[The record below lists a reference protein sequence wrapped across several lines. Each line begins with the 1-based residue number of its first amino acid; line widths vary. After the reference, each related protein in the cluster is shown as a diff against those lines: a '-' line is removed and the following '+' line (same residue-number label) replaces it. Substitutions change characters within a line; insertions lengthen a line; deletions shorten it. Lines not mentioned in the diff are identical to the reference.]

1 MVVKNDTVVSTEVNG
16 ILEFMIQS
24 QSAELFR
31 KALTKLNPA
40 QRRAVDAIEGPV
52 MVIAGPGTGKTQILT
67 LRIANI
73 LDKTDTKP
81 EQILALTFTESGVR
95 AMRERLVRFIGAEAY
110 HVPIH
115 TFHSFAGALIKKYP
129 DAYDAIV
136 GGRPASELEKIRS
149 IETILENGTFKRLR
163 PHGDPAYY
171 VQSVLNAIATLK
183 KEYISPDVFACS
195 ISAQGDRLADL
206 PKIHEKGAHKGKVRG
221 EYLEAEKSLEK
232 NQELLTIYRLYTAML
247 RSERLFDFED
257 MILDTITAL
266 ETNQEMLFDIQ
277 EQYHYI
283 LADEHQDVNQ
293 SQNRLIELIASYHEH
308 PNVFVVGDEKQAIY
322 RFQGASLDNF
332 LFFSDVYK
340 GVETIE
346 LVENYRSDQAIL
358 DAAHETIKT
367 TDPALAPLRVPLKA
381 VHTFAKELE
390 VGGFSHTALEEAYVV
405 AEIQQELAKGT
416 AAADIAVIVRTNR
429 EVELFTSHLRKAG
442 VAVAPS
448 ADSDVLEHPLMR
460 QVTMLL
466 RVAVDPT
473 DEVALAELL
482 HAPYLGLSTV
492 DVVTLLQARRRE
504 QTLRMMITDES
515 LLTTLSLQNPA
526 AVGRIAV
533 LYTKAATLAVTKS
546 PAEVVEYLFTASGLL
561 DFVMAKEP
569 LSGAAVIRRIY
580 DEIEG
585 MCSRREAASL
595 KEVVAQFA
603 LLKEYGLALEAPLL
617 KTTDAAVQVMTAHKA
632 KGLEFEV
639 VVLPHLTDNVWGGSR
654 GRAAA
659 FDLPIRRHAVEDE
672 KALTEDDER
681 RLLYVALTRAKR
693 RLLCTHAAVGID
705 GREFTPSRFLAT
717 LDSHLTACATTTFE
731 SEFLP
736 LASLVPTA
744 APKLGAEFLRTALRE
759 RGWSATAFNNYI
771 KSPWEYV
778 YKNVLHIP
786 SIKTPELQFGTVV
799 HAVLERVVQTWLVE
813 NVLPADAVIESW
825 LTTTLQKNVL
835 SDSEYT
841 RLHERGMKAVFGYLA
856 TLESALSTGGTAR
869 CEYSVSATLPTG
881 ITDFP
886 EVILTGNF
894 DRLDIGSEGTVLRVV
909 DYKTG
914 KRKTRGE
921 IEGTTKNSDG
931 NYKRQL
937 VFYAVLLSLQADER
951 LKTKNTLLS
960 FVEPDAKGVVY
971 QEAFTITDEEI
982 AALKAELIAATAAVV
997 SGQCLEVVCDTEQCQ
1012 YCHLAAEWGR

>member
-1 MVVKNDTVVSTEVNG
+1 MLYCTG
-16 ILEFMIQS
+16 MIMS
-24 QSAELFR
+24 QHSEQFTA
-31 KALTKLNPA
+31 ALAKLNPA
-40 QRRAVDAIEGPV
+40 QRKAVDAIEGPV
-52 MVIAGPGTGKTQILT
+52 LVIAGPGTGKTQILT

-73 LDKTDTKP
+73 LRQTDTRP

-115 TFHSFAGALIKKYP
+115 TFHSFAGELIKRYP

-136 GGRPASELEKIRS
+136 GGRPASELEKIRT
-149 IETILENGTFKRLR
+149 IETILEDSSFKRLR
-163 PHGDPAYY
+163 PHGDPTYY
-171 VQSVLNAIATLK
+171 VKPVLQAIATLK
-183 KEYISPDVFACS
+183 KEYISPDLFAQS
-195 ISAQGDRLADL
+195 IAAEAAALADL

-232 NQELLTIYRLYTAML
+232 NQELLTIYRLYTAMM
-247 RSERLFDFED
+247 RRERKYDFED
-257 MILDTITAL
+257 MILDTIVAL
-266 ETNQEMLFDIQ
+266 EANQEMLLDIQ

-332 LFFSDVYK
+332 LYFSDVYK
-340 GVETIE
+340 GAETIE
-346 LVENYRSDQAIL
+346 LIENYRSDQAIL

-367 TDPALAPLRVPLKA
+367 TDPTLAPLRVPLKA
-381 VHTFAKELE
+381 VLSFVKELA
-390 VGGFSHTALEEAYVV
+390 VGSFSHTALEEAYVV
-405 AEIQQELAKGT
+405 AEIQKELAKGT
-416 AAADIAVIVRTNR
+416 AAAEIAVIVRTNR
-429 EVELFTSHLRKAG
+429 EVELFTAHLRKVG

-460 QVTMLL
+460 QVDMLL

-482 HAPYLGLSTV
+482 HAPYLGLSTA
-492 DVVTLLQARRRE
+492 DVVTLLQARRHT
-504 QTLRMMITDES
+504 QTLRMLIAEEA
-515 LLTTLSLQNPA
+515 LLATLPLQNQA
-526 AVGRIAV
+526 AILHLAE
-533 LYTKAATLAVTKS
+533 LYTEAAKLAVIKS
-546 PAEVVEYLFTASGLL
+546 PAEVVEYLLTQSGLL
-561 DFVMAKEP
+561 DFVMATEP
-569 LSGAAVIRRIY
+569 ITGAAVVRRLY

-585 MCSRREAASL
+585 MCIRREVVSL

-603 LLKEYGLALEAPLL
+603 LLKEYGLTLEAPLL
-617 KTTDAAVQVMTAHKA
+617 KTTTAAVQVMTAHKA

-659 FDLPIRRHAVEDE
+659 FDLPIRKHEVEDE

-681 RLLYVALTRAKR
+681 RLLYVAITRAKR

-717 LDSHLTACATTTFE
+717 LESYLMPCAIADFE
-731 SEFLP
+731 AEFLP
-736 LASLVPTA
+736 LTGLVP
-744 APKLGAEFLRTALRE
+744 APHITLGAEFLRTALTE
-759 RGWSATAFNNYI
+759 RGWSATAFNNYK
-771 KSPWEYV
+771 KSPWEFI

-786 SIKTPELQFGTVV
+786 SIKTPELQFGTAI
-799 HAVLERVVQTWLVE
+799 HAVLERVVQTWVTE
-813 NVLPADAVIESW
+813 KALPADAVIEAW
-825 LTTTLQKNVL
+825 LATALQKNAL

-841 RLHERGMKAVFGYLA
+841 RLHERGMKAIFGYLT
-856 TLESALSTGGTAR
+856 TLEAALSTGSTAWS
-869 CEYSVSATLPTG
+869 EHSVTATLPTG

-886 EVILTGNF
+886 EVVLTGNF
-894 DRLDIGSEGTVLRVV
+894 DRLDIGSDGMVVRVV

-914 KRKTRGE
+914 KPKTRGE
-921 IEGTTKNSDG
+921 IEGTTKTSDG

-937 VFYAVLLSLQADER
+937 VFYALLLSLQEDER
-951 LKTKNTLLS
+951 LVTKNTLLS
-960 FVEPDAKGVVY
+960 FVEPDVKGVVHE
-971 QEAFTITDEEI
+971 EAFTITSEEI
-982 AALKAELIAATAAVV
+982 EALKAELLAATASLVN
-997 SGQCLEVVCDTEQCQ
+997 GDCLNVVCDADKCQ
-1012 YCHLAAEWGR
+1012 FCHLVSMWRG